1 MTAIIELGK
10 RIGQIT
16 RLDFSASTQQGS
28 KTGWNGEGHGEV
40 EVTSSLQGEQRVVY
54 LKETGEFC
62 LHGARPVPFTNIYRF
77 TWYAD
82 RISLHHERRGKEHA
96 VWLFDLTCDQ
106 DDPDILLSEKSHLCG
121 SDHYSAMLKLNSEG
135 FILNWTIQ
143 GARKNERL
151 TYHYRQS

>member
-16 RLDFSASTQQGS
+16 RVEFSASTQQGS
-28 KTGWNGEGHGEV
+28 RTGWNGEGHGKV
-40 EVTSSLQGEQRVVY
+40 EVTSSLQGEYRVVY
-54 LKETGEFC
+54 LKETGKFC
-62 LHGARPVPFTNIYRF
+62 LRGARPVSFKNVYRL
-77 TWYAD
+77 TWYAN

-96 VWLFDLTCDQ
+96 VWLFDLTRDQ
-106 DDPDILLSEKSHLCG
+106 DNPDVLLSEEPHLCG
-121 SDHYSAMLKLNSEG
+121 SDHYSAVLKLSPQG

-151 TYHYRQS
+151 AYHYW